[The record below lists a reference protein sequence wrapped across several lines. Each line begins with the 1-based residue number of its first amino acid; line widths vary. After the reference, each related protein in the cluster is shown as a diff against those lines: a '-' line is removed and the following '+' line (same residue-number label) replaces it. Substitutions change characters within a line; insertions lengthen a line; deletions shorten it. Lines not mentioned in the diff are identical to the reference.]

1 MTMFPSCF
9 SCPTPIAGSFVL
21 PPKDSSGARWIP
33 CVPARRHPW
42 PQTPRVPATAAP
54 PWCTACR
61 QPASH
66 AHGRACRLAPSDTL
80 AERIAP
86 RLHGLDRGLH
96 FRGQRED
103 DRCVPTVVGGRIPEY
118 HRCGLLRRLA
128 RAGVAPA
135 ETPLDRHHERA
146 VEWGCRH
153 PGGVWVHGLPPM
165 SS

>member
-1 MTMFPSCF
+1 MFSISLPSLLGG
-9 SCPTPIAGSFVL
+9 IA
-21 PPKDSSGARWIP
+21 
-33 CVPARRHPW
+33 
-42 PQTPRVPATAAP
+42 AAP
-54 PWCTACR
+54 CR
-61 QPASH
+61 PAYH

-153 PGGVWVHGLPPM
+153 PGGVWVHGLPPKIGRA
-165 SS
+165 SCRERV